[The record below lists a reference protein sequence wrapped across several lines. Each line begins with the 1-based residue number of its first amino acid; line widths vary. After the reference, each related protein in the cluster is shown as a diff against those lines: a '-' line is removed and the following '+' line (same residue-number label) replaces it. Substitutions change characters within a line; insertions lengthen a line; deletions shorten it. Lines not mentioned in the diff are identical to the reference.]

1 MSKETNSPQN
11 SAIEQ
16 RINEMVQ
23 QSRILEAYMNDIVT
37 KEATIVRLIEEARL
51 AASALHNIVQEN
63 QTESLVPVG
72 VGVYMK
78 ALIPPIDK
86 LLVNVGAGVTIEKSK
101 QDAINYIESRIKEFE
116 VASRQLAGQK
126 QQIEMRMAQI
136 QEQINHMLQQSS
148 GPRHANAGPRPPA
161 RPGSA

>member
-161 RPGSA
+161 RPGPA

>member
-51 AASALHNIVQEN
+51 AASALHNIAPEN

-148 GPRHANAGPRPPA
+148 GPRHANAGPSPPA
-161 RPGSA
+161 RPSSA

>member
-51 AASALHNIVQEN
+51 GASALHNIVQEN

-148 GPRHANAGPRPPA
+148 GPRHANAGPSPPA